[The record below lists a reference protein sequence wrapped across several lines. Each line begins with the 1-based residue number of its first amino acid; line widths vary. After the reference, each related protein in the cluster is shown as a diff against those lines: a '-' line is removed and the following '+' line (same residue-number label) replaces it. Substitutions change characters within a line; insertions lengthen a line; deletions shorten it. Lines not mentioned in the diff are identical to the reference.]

1 MQRDI
6 KTRKGYDVWD
16 KLCEIPRHA
25 FLLSPEGNRVVKVPG
40 MGSWIDMYTVQSVVD
55 DAQTELNILRDALER
70 IRDKSSDLIACEIA
84 AAALVDSKS

>member
-6 KTRKGYDVWD
+6 KTREGYDVWD
-16 KLCEIPRHA
+16 KLCSIPRHA

-40 MGSWIDMYTVQSVVD
+40 MGSWIDMYAAQSVVD

-70 IRDKSSDLIACEIA
+70 IRDNSTDLTACEIA
-84 AAALVDSKS
+84 ADALVDSKS